1 MEQGTRR
8 LTLRRT
14 AAASPAAVYD
24 LLADL
29 RTHLD
34 WGGRRQI
41 PTFRL
46 RTLIAP
52 DGPATV
58 GTVFTTRGE
67 IPMSWQRWED
77 RSTVTVASRPSTF
90 EFVTDA
96 QARGFGREMATRLV
110 HRYDIAPSD
119 RGSLVTYTITEGHV
133 SDPMLRFAIPGVRSV
148 TWWMAGFMF
157 ANGLRNLLTAAS
169 RSDARRLSDAL
180 GSAPTSRRK
189 EA

>member
-1 MEQGTRR
+1 MEQGKRR
-8 LTLRRT
+8 LTLKRSG
-14 AAASPAAVYD
+14 AAAPAAVYD

-29 RTHLD
+29 RSHLD

-46 RTLIAP
+46 RTLDAP
-52 DGPATV
+52 EGPATV
-58 GTVFTTRGE
+58 GTVFTSRGE

-77 RSTVTVASRPSTF
+77 RSTVTIAARPSTF

-96 QARGFGREMATRLV
+96 RARGFGREMATRLV

-119 RGSLVTYTITEGHV
+119 GGSLVTYTVTEQRV
-133 SDPMLRFAIPGVRSV
+133 SDPMLRFAIPGLRDI
-148 TWWMAGFMF
+148 TWWMARPMF
-157 ANGLRNLLTAAS
+157 ANGLRNLIRAAS
-169 RSDARRLSDAL
+169 RADASRV
-180 GSAPTSRRK
+180 SAPTQRRK